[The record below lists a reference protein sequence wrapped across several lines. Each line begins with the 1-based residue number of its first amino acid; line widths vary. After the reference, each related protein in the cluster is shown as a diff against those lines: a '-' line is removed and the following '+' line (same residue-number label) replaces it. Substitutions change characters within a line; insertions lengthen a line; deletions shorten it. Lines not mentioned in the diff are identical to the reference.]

1 MRKSKQD
8 ASETRK
14 RIVQT
19 AGEEFRRR
27 GIGETSLADVMS
39 AAGLTHG
46 GFYRHFDSKD
56 QLVAESCA
64 VALEAMTQK
73 IADAVSANAGQSV
86 LESVAAIYLSP
97 GHRDHPAAGC
107 AIAALGSEVAHAASD
122 TRAAA
127 TEGFLKLAGILAGEW
142 KECPPEVAQS
152 RAMAAVATMVGALML
167 SRIVTEPVLSSAI
180 LKSAADELTS
190 RHA

>member
-56 QLVAESCA
+56 QLVTESCT

-86 LESVAAIYLSP
+86 LESAAAIYLSP

-107 AIAALGSEVAHAASD
+107 AIAALGSEMAHSAPD
-122 TRAAA
+122 TRVAA
-127 TEGFLKLAGILAGEW
+127 TEGFLKLVDILAGEW
-142 KECPPEVAQS
+142 KESPPEVAQS
-152 RAMAAVATMVGALML
+152 RAMAAAATMIGALML
-167 SRIVTEPVLSSAI
+167 SRIVTEPQLSSAI